1 MDEETD
7 SSSNLRHDSAPNATV
22 VDSNPSFNRNSFRS
36 TFRLPP
42 NRVTQA
48 SADGDIAL
56 ADAAAAAA
64 NAVEA
69 SIVATDSTTCD
80 SGLEQSPAADAELL
94 TTSPRSSAS
103 PRLAEDDSF
112 NQAASEFERQS
123 VLLPSADLHL
133 QFAGGSSTVARQQQ
147 PGADRP
153 LPTEPP
159 AGTAAVN
166 GCEEKQ
172 HLPAVE
178 DGNCDPE
185 ALEEAASASAG
196 DCEAEQ
202 ERAEVPGGCEEPPAE
217 EAGIGTERPAPS
229 EVQQDPPQQQQES
242 VLEEPSSRKDQAAS
256 GLCAFVRSCSILFQ
270 LLASGA
276 EDDSMLPASS
286 STSATSQQQQLRKQ
300 ESRIRSL
307 TAENARLQS
316 ELDSCRL
323 VFREFDR
330 CLRLVADKR
339 HDADAQVVEL
349 MRDRD
354 QALEDLQ
361 SVEKAFSDLHKR
373 FEKSKQVIESLRA
386 NEQALHRSVQEHQA
400 RMKRN
405 EQKYLTL
412 KAHAEEKLEA
422 ANRHIDEQRRNS
434 ESELARLQAV
444 LRKAELQAQ
453 NLQAQLDHKVQE
465 NAELTSICDELIN
478 RVGDEKS

>member
-7 SSSNLRHDSAPNATV
+7 SSSNLQHDSAPNATV

-133 QFAGGSSTVARQQQ
+133 QFAVGSSTVARQQQ
-147 PGADRP
+147 PGAERP

-166 GCEEKQ
+166 GCEEKH

-185 ALEEAASASAG
+185 ALEETASASAG

-217 EAGIGTERPAPS
+217 EAGIGTER
-229 EVQQDPPQQQQES
+229 
-242 VLEEPSSRKDQAAS
+242 
-256 GLCAFVRSCSILFQ
+256 
-270 LLASGA
+270 LLASGS
-276 EDDSMLPASS
+276 EEDSMRSQAAGSANHTGHDKSNSPTPSQLPASS

>member
-7 SSSNLRHDSAPNATV
+7 SSSTLQHDSAPNATV

-217 EAGIGTERPAPS
+217 EAGIGTER
-229 EVQQDPPQQQQES
+229 
-242 VLEEPSSRKDQAAS
+242 
-256 GLCAFVRSCSILFQ
+256 

>member
-7 SSSNLRHDSAPNATV
+7 SSSNLQHDSAPNATV

-133 QFAGGSSTVARQQQ
+133 QFAVGSSTVARQQQ
-147 PGADRP
+147 PGAERP

-166 GCEEKQ
+166 GCEEKH

-185 ALEEAASASAG
+185 ALEETASASAG

-202 ERAEVPGGCEEPPAE
+202 ERAE
-217 EAGIGTERPAPS
+217 
-229 EVQQDPPQQQQES
+229 
-242 VLEEPSSRKDQAAS
+242 
-256 GLCAFVRSCSILFQ
+256 
-270 LLASGA
+270 LLASGS
-276 EDDSMLPASS
+276 EEDSMRSQAAGSANHTGHDKSNSPTPSQLPASS